1 MAKTENNIL
10 INPFV
15 ITIIIII
22 LLIIVLFIIRLA
34 IPSFNA
40 GIQLNAKLGKLDGNI
55 NLETFN
61 NCSSESDSN

>member
-40 GIQLNAKLGKLDGNI
+40 GIELQVNLGKLSGNYK
-55 NLETFN
+55 LETFN
-61 NCSSESDSN
+61 NCSSESD